1 VVQEHRY
8 PRTGRVRTLHPFVE
22 EPGRASLCL
31 DRLDEALALTPFI
44 FIYTYKVFR
53 DR

>member
-1 VVQEHRY
+1 
-8 PRTGRVRTLHPFVE
+8 VE

-44 FIYTYKVFR
+44 FIYTYKCFR
-53 DR
+53 DRKECNVFIWRDSRL